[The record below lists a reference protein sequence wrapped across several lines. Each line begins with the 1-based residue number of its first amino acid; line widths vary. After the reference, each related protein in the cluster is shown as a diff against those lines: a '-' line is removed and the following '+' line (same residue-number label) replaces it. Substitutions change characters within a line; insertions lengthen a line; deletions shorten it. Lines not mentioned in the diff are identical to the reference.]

1 MIISWDKNDVC
12 YRNYEDFSILYN
24 TKTTM
29 MYLFENV
36 AMDIWNIIT
45 RNAETDVKFIV
56 KELLF
61 LYECNKKDLIKDIHE
76 FIEELYQEGNIK
88 INGIYNENNIN
99 YMNTKLSI
107 EPSIEQDIIKLLNQ
121 RDQLYSFTME
131 MTYNCNEKCLHC
143 YAYNNDKIKKITV
156 EKYYDVIDQLY
167 DLKCMKIAFTGGDPF
182 LNPCFMDVYKY
193 ARKKG
198 FMCEIFTNGQYLSDN
213 HNVLND
219 LIKFNPRNF
228 YISLYGP
235 DAATHDYITTI
246 KGSFDKTI
254 DTIKILVDN
263 NVPVVANIIILN
275 INAHKAK
282 STINLAKQ
290 LNIKYRVGFSIIYA
304 NDGSNNPMKYFL
316 KDKSIIKEIIRY
328 NSNTDKISIPQ
339 NSNIRICG
347 AGLTVLSMSP
357 VGEIFPCVS
366 LKNKLGNIY
375 EQTLKEIWESKE
387 RKKLAKSLIWSNTHN
402 CSMCKNRSFCQH
414 CLAISAAEKNDIFS
428 CNTCDKFISD
438 CIDELI
444 KEEHIIDK
452 E

>member
-219 LIKFNPRNF
+219 LIKFNQ
-228 YISLYGP
+228 
-235 DAATHDYITTI
+235 HMTI
-246 KGSFDKTI
+246 
-254 DTIKILVDN
+254 
-263 NVPVVANIIILN
+263 
-275 INAHKAK
+275 
-282 STINLAKQ
+282 
-290 LNIKYRVGFSIIYA
+290 
-304 NDGSNNPMKYFL
+304 
-316 KDKSIIKEIIRY
+316 
-328 NSNTDKISIPQ
+328 
-339 NSNIRICG
+339 
-347 AGLTVLSMSP
+347 
-357 VGEIFPCVS
+357 
-366 LKNKLGNIY
+366 
-375 EQTLKEIWESKE
+375 
-387 RKKLAKSLIWSNTHN
+387 
-402 CSMCKNRSFCQH
+402 
-414 CLAISAAEKNDIFS
+414 
-428 CNTCDKFISD
+428 
-438 CIDELI
+438 
-444 KEEHIIDK
+444 
-452 E
+452 